1 MWAVFKKEWLGNFRT
16 LTGWIF
22 LAVTIFFLGWYFNY
36 FGLNSGLPYV
46 SYIISAVQFI
56 FLFTLPLL
64 TMRSFSEERRYKTDQ
79 LLFTAPVDLWQVI
92 MGKYLAAVCVFL
104 PVIPV
109 LAIYPLV
116 LGIYG
121 DVPVAENALA
131 VCGFLFFGLA
141 ALAIGIFISALTEN
155 QIIAAVLTFFV
166 LLLSAMIP
174 GISTMISTQGNLF
187 TKLLRVLELTGPFT
201 YSLYGVLHWPSYIYY
216 ISVILI
222 ALFMTDYVLTMK
234 RFRVRTHGVF
244 GAFGHL
250 LRAIGFF
257 AVIVVLNGL
266 CASLPAEKQSIDMT
280 YNGIRSLTEE
290 GHRIIGALQQSVEI
304 YVLVDP
310 EQKDETLDA
319 TLQRMQEVS
328 GYLHVEYVDPE
339 ENPYLYL
346 SYTDVEPVPNS
357 MIVVSGSKSRVINY
371 YDCYQ
376 VSYDYSYDV
385 ATGSYVA
392 TDYQVSG
399 YDGEGRIVSAISY
412 VTSAHVPKIYCIP
425 GHSELELVD
434 ELKSRI
440 ENALYEVES
449 INLLMHDEIPEDGD
463 IIFILG
469 PFSDFNQE
477 DAEKVERFLEQGKS
491 AIFVMAFTDASEQ
504 ENYYGIL
511 AGYGIQV
518 YPGVVYEDDDAYYN
532 TEPAFLLPEIVECD
546 LTEKIYTA
554 ARTRFVYLPFAKGL
568 QIVEAPD
575 ATAMTFL
582 RSSRTSHTLGGESGE
597 EIQGPFS
604 LGVYAER
611 YGADSTSRIVVFS
624 SDYFMYS
631 DINQA
636 VNGTNY
642 DLFMKALA
650 KVSMVDD
657 VTDIPVKSYSYNP
670 VLVGNGARGFFSV
683 VLIGV
688 LPAVLLI
695 SGIVI
700 WHRRRHG

>member
-1 MWAVFKKEWLGNFRT
+1 MWAVFKKEWQGNFRT

-79 LLFTAPVDLWQVI
+79 LLFTSPVDVWQI
-92 MGKYLAAVCVFL
+92 ILGKYLAAVSVFL
-104 PVIPV
+104 PVIPI

-121 DVPVAENALA
+121 EVPFAENALA

-141 ALAIGIFISALTEN
+141 ALAVGIFISSLTEN

-174 GISTMISTQGNLF
+174 GISTMISEQGNLF
-187 TKLLRVLELTGPFT
+187 TRLLHILELTGPFE

-216 ISVILI
+216 ISVIVI
-222 ALFMTDYVLTMK
+222 ALFLTDLVLTVR
-234 RFRVRTHGVF
+234 RFHVRTHGIA
-244 GAFGHL
+244 GAFGQL
-250 LRAIGFF
+250 LRGA
-257 AVIVVLNGL
+257 VVLVVLLVINGL
-266 CASLPAEKQSIDMT
+266 CASLPEEKQSIDMT
-280 YNGIRSLTEE
+280 YNSIRSLTEE
-290 GHRIIGALQQSVEI
+290 GRRIVELLDQNVTV

-328 GYLHVEYVDPE
+328 SKLTVEYIDPE
-339 ENPYLYL
+339 ADPYFYL
-346 SYTDVEPVPNS
+346 SYSDAEPVPNS
-357 MIVVSGSKSRVINY
+357 MIVTCGSKSRVINY

-385 ATGSYVA
+385 ASGAYIA
-392 TDYQVSG
+392 TDYKVSG

-412 VTSAHVPKIYCIP
+412 VTSAHVPKIYCIT
-425 GHSELELVD
+425 GHSELELEE

-440 ENALYEVES
+440 ENAMYEVES
-449 INLLMHDEIPEDGD
+449 INLLMHDDIPEDGD

-469 PFSDFNQE
+469 PFADFNQE
-477 DAEKVERFLEQGKS
+477 DAEKVERFLQKGKS
-491 AIFVMAFTDASEQ
+491 AILVTAFTDSSELT
-504 ENYYGIL
+504 NYYGIL
-511 AGYGIQV
+511 AAYGIEV
-518 YPGVVYEDDDAYYN
+518 LPGVVYEDDAAYYN
-532 TEPAFLLPEIVECD
+532 TEPTFLLPEIVECD

-554 ARTRFVYLPFAKGL
+554 TRTRFVYLPFAKGL
-568 QIVEAPD
+568 QLVEAAD
-575 ATAMTFL
+575 ATASTFL
-582 RSSRTSHTLGGESGE
+582 RSSRTSHTKGGEE

-611 YGADSTSRIVVFS
+611 YGAENTSRMVVFS
-624 SDYFMYS
+624 SDYFMYK

-650 KVSMVDD
+650 KVSQTDD
-657 VTDIPVKSYSYNP
+657 IVDIPVKSYSYNSI
-670 VLVGNGARGFFSV
+670 VVANGARSFFSV
-683 VLIGV
+683 VLIGIV
-688 LPAVLLI
+688 PGVLLL

-700 WHRRRHG
+700 WYRRRHG